1 MLTIKEHSHKTERH
15 KFQAEECISTVQ
27 GVLEAINV
35 HNSNNFIIY
44 PSVGPKQ
51 ISCSFKESLL
61 PTVINAIRKRVEVTG
76 LTKYK
81 KNSCWPHHIQAEKIT
96 IYPGKAELPSFD
108 DIKGM
113 APNLTEGMPS
123 EEYIR
128 KMRDEE
134 WE

>member
-1 MLTIKEHSHKTERH
+1 MKMKNNNNVEK
-15 KFQAEECISTVQ
+15 CISTVQ

-35 HNSNNFIIY
+35 HGSNNFTIY
-44 PSVGPKQ
+44 PNVGPKQ
-51 ISCSFKESLL
+51 IRCFFNKSLL
-61 PTVINAIRKRVEVTG
+61 PTVIDALGKRVEVTG
-76 LTKYK
+76 LTKYLK
-81 KNSCWPHHIQAEKIT
+81 HSYWPYQINVSKME
-96 IYPGKAELPSFD
+96 IYPDEINLPTFD

-113 APNLTEGMPS
+113 CPNLTEGMPS